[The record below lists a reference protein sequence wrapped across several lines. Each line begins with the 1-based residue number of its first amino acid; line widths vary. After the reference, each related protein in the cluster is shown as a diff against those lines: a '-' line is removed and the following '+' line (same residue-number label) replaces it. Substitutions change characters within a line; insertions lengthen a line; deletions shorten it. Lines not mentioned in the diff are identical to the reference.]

1 MKILGHK
8 TRSISERYD
17 IESEDD
23 LREAAAL
30 VSAPK
35 QTVGQIGGDI
45 GGSEETGLHCLPVEI
60 RCQLTA

>member
-8 TRSISERYD
+8 TRSIFERYD
-17 IESEDD
+17 IDSEDD

-35 QTVGQIGGDI
+35 QTVGKIEGNI
-45 GGSEETGLHCLPVEI
+45 GGSEETGLHCLPVEV
-60 RCQLTA
+60 RCQRTA